1 MMPVSVWRVASVLA
15 VYVGSLLFGG
25 LLIAAS
31 FFGAGHD
38 ADVHVGDGGGGDAGH
53 GHGQGNDG
61 HEQST
66 ASALLSLF
74 GVRFWSFGTAFFGL
88 TGVILHLVGGP
99 ALAAA
104 APFIAGGVGVAAGLG
119 ASTTF
124 RALARDTIG
133 EVRGAAA
140 LVGREGRLL
149 LPVARAQRG
158 KVRMAVPGGGHV
170 DLLAE
175 SDDDD
180 ALDAGADVLVV
191 EVRGNVA
198 IVERAPGA
206 LPSGRS

>member
-1 MMPVSVWRVASVLA
+1 VLA

-38 ADVHVGDGGGGDAGH
+38 TDVHVGDSGGH
-53 GHGQGNDG
+53 GSGDG
-61 HEQST
+61 HDQSQ

-74 GVRFWSFGTAFFGL
+74 GLRFWSFGSAFFGL
-88 TGVILHLVGGP
+88 TGTILHLVGGA
-99 ALAAA
+99 ALAGT
-104 APFIAGGVGVAAGLG
+104 APVISAGVGAAAGLG
-119 ASTTF
+119 ASTAF
-124 RALARDTIG
+124 RALTRATIG
-133 EVRGAAA
+133 QVPGASA

-158 KVRMAVPGGGHV
+158 KVRMGVPGGGHL

-180 ALDAGADVLVV
+180 VLDAGIEVLIV

-198 IVERAPGA
+198 IVARAPA
-206 LPSGRS
+206 ASPADRSRGG

>member
-1 MMPVSVWRVASVLA
+1 MMLAFRLEGCNVLA
-15 VYVGSLLFGG
+15 AYVGSLLFGG

-38 ADVHVGDGGGGDAGH
+38 ADIHVGDSGGHGGDGH
-53 GHGQGNDG
+53 D
-61 HEQST
+61 QSQ
-66 ASALLSLF
+66 ASAWLSLF
-74 GVRFWSFGTAFFGL
+74 GLRFWSFGAAFFGL
-88 TGVILHLVGGP
+88 TGAILHLVGGP
-99 ALAAA
+99 ALVA
-104 APFIAGGVGVAAGLG
+104 APFISAGVGVAAGLG
-119 ASTTF
+119 ASMAF

-133 EVRGAAA
+133 QVPGASA

-175 SDDDD
+175 SDDNGV
-180 ALDAGADVLVV
+180 LDAGVEVLIV

-198 IVERAPGA
+198 VVERAPA
-206 LPSGRS
+206 AAPPDRS